1 MAILSCQ
8 MQNGNVKKCNKRS
21 PNKSDPM
28 MASPELLTLYGWE
41 KVQIL
46 RNKFQTNIQST
57 ALSETLT

>member
-1 MAILSCQ
+1 
-8 MQNGNVKKCNKRS
+8 MQNGNVKKCSKRS
-21 PNKSDPM
+21 TNKSDPM
-28 MASPELLTLYGWE
+28 MASPELLTLYSWK

>member
-1 MAILSCQ
+1 
-8 MQNGNVKKCNKRS
+8 MQNGNVKKCNKQS

-28 MASPELLTLYGWE
+28 MASPELLTLYSWK